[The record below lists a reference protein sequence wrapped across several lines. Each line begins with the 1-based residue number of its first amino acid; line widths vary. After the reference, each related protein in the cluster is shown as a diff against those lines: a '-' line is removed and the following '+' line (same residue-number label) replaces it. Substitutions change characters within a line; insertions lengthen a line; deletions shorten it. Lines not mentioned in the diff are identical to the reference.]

1 MVDVL
6 PVIVTL
12 PGVLEVVLRVKLVK
26 LPVPFNVADAVIYVV
41 AEAAMVPDHVP
52 KDRIEK

>member
-26 LPVPFNVADAVIYVV
+26 LPVPFNVADAVISVV